1 MIRPLQKQL
10 RIHRGI
16 LEERERI
23 AALFSSSESGEA
35 SSLLDTDMRWKS
47 EVKVECCMV
56 NESET
61 GSLLSNDE
69 VSNGTCF

>member
-1 MIRPLQKQL
+1 MIRPLEAAQDTQ
-10 RIHRGI
+10 RNPG
-16 LEERERI
+16 LEGKD
-23 AALFSSSESGEA
+23 SSTFLQYNFESGEA

-56 NESET
+56 SESET

-69 VSNGTCF
+69 VSNGN